1 MAEPIKPPVPITH
14 DAMFAAGFR
23 QPGVLMA
30 VLEILF
36 PPEVVREFAG
46 PPELLDSRFLN
57 GRFASRIADLVF
69 RIPLR
74 TDPGDYAYVPLE
86 HKSQPERLTAWQFAA
101 YKMAILDEYGP
112 RAKLGLPFVLP
123 VLIYCG
129 QTRWTAPLSLEGL
142 LEGDHPV
149 AALARRW
156 PQGEVCSLLDLAE
169 LVLEQLEPAP
179 LAWLTCATLR
189 GAMRPAERDALL
201 PGIVRRLPEKSVFA
215 SQVVGF
221 ILAVWRLDPAQ
232 LRAVMHA
239 VNPQRGDGLVED
251 AEVDLIGYG
260 QSIGEAKGKAEGKA
274 EMLTKLLRLRFGGL
288 TDAAVNRIAAATVEE
303 LDRWSEAILDADALS
318 PEAILGA

>member
-1 MAEPIKPPVPITH
+1 MAEPPPPVPITH

-36 PPEVVREFAG
+36 PPEVIDLFAG
-46 PPELLDSRFLN
+46 QPEPLDSKFLN

-69 RIPLR
+69 RIPLH
-74 TDPGDYAYVPLE
+74 TGPGDYAYVPLE
-86 HKSQPERLTAWQFAA
+86 HKSQPERLAVWQFAA

-112 RAKLGLPFVLP
+112 RAKQRLPLVLP

-129 QTRWTAPLSLEGL
+129 RTRWTAPLSLSEL

-149 AALARRW
+149 AELARSW

-169 LVLEQLEPAP
+169 LALELLEAVP

-189 GAMRPAERDALL
+189 GAMRPAERDGLL

-221 ILAVWRLDPAQ
+221 ILAVWRHDPAR

-239 VNPQRGDGLVED
+239 VNPERGEALVAE

-260 QSIGEAKGKAEGKA
+260 QSIGKAEGKA
-274 EMLTKLLRLRFGGL
+274 EMLTKLMQLRFGGL
-288 TDAAVNRIAAATVEE
+288 TDAAVSRIAAATMEE
-303 LDRWSEAILDADALS
+303 LDRWSEAILDADVLS
-318 PEAILGA
+318 PEAILRA